1 VCCDYANLESMPE
14 LKNPSPV
21 GRTIMT
27 ATVEYCQYNI
37 AKEGE
42 IPRTCGVKLK
52 KVDDWTKTCKSHG
65 EMY

>member
-1 VCCDYANLESMPE
+1 MPK

-21 GRTIMT
+21 GRTIKT